1 MRKSRIRLP
10 DLEGGRRLLGT
21 AKKRVGSLD
30 GDELRRSAASAA
42 ARLTEQAKSVETP
55 RLWQAHQL
63 GKDTKAQ
70 LSTAQGL
77 LEEQHDVTARAMQD
91 LGEIELGCY
100 DGSLRDFVGLFDQLQ
115 NVTLSDLDL
124 SEVPPEIA
132 DYDVGLHD
140 INFKAVDAALL
151 AVSSSAAGA
160 ASGLIAFAA
169 VGTFATASTGT
180 AIGALSGA
188 AATNATLAWLGG
200 GAIAAGGG
208 GMAAGAVVLGGI
220 VALPVLAVGGLVL
233 HHKGRKALADAEQDA
248 LEAER
253 AIGDMELAA
262 TVAHGIEARAAR
274 LARLTERLDLLLRER
289 NAVLRHVTARSVD
302 YATFDDADRDVVMH
316 AAATAKTLRTVMDVP
331 LLDDDGTVTDA
342 SAQVADAAAD
352 YLDEQGQ
359 DA

>member
-1 MRKSRIRLP
+1 MREIRIKWP
-10 DLEGGRRLLGT
+10 DLKDCRRLLGT
-21 AKKRVGSLD
+21 AKQRVESLD
-30 GDELRRSAASAA
+30 TDELRKGAISAA
-42 ARLTEQAKSVETP
+42 ARLKEQAQNVEPP
-55 RLWQAHQL
+55 RLWQAHKL
-63 GKDTKAQ
+63 GHDTKAQ
-70 LSTAQGL
+70 LLAAQGL
-77 LEEQHDVTARAMQD
+77 LQEQHDLTARAMKN

-100 DGSLRDFVGLFDQLQ
+100 DGSLREFVQLFAKLR

-132 DYDVGLHD
+132 AFDVELRD
-140 INFKAVDAALL
+140 INFDAVDAARL
-151 AVSSSAAGA
+151 AVSSGAAGA
-160 ASGLIAFAA
+160 AGGLIAFAA

-200 GAIAAGGG
+200 GAVAAGGG
-208 GMAAGAVVLGGI
+208 GMAAGAMVLGGI
-220 VALPVLAVGGLVL
+220 VAIPVLAVGGVVL
-233 HHKGRKALADAEQDA
+233 HHKGRKALAEAEEDA
-248 LEAER
+248 LQAER
-253 AIGDMELAA
+253 AIRDMELAA
-262 TVAHGIEARAAR
+262 TVARGIEVRAAR

-302 YATFDDADRDVVMH
+302 YATFDDADREAVMH

-331 LLDDDGTVTDA
+331 LLDDDGTVTNE

-352 YLDEQGQ
+352 YLDEQEQ